1 MSTMGELRLPVSKA
15 FEFYSILKNTMK
27 NYLVRNSNVKV
38 EISFG
43 GSLLRRFD
51 KKDLP
56 LDQQPT
62 VGDLDVVLIT
72 DTGLIPRELKD
83 YFVRNSQPNK
93 DGVFSYII
101 KAFGVQQANII
112 SNIKGFKGFQI
123 DINSCLVSEYDT
135 MMLTKIG
142 NASFVRCI
150 RGLAKDKGYKLN
162 NKALYKIDPVTNGM
176 TPLSSNAREI
186 FRILNLEW
194 IDPKDRDNDE
204 LLREV
209 FKSHYRTQD

>member
-1 MSTMGELRLPVSKA
+1 MSTMGELRLPVSDA
-15 FEFYSILKNTMK
+15 FKLYSMLKNTMK
-27 NYLVRNSNVKV
+27 NYLVKNSNVKID
-38 EISFG
+38 ISFG

-56 LDQQPT
+56 IDQQPT
-62 VGDLDVVLIT
+62 VGDLDIVLIT

-83 YFVRNSQPNK
+83 YFIKNSQPDKN
-93 DGVFSYII
+93 GVFAYQI
-101 KAFGVQQANII
+101 KAFGIKQANII

-123 DINSCLVSEYDT
+123 DLNSCLVSEYET

-162 NKALYKIDPVTNGM
+162 NTALYKVDSVTNGCIPI
-176 TPLSSNAREI
+176 TSNAREI

-194 IDPKDRDNDE
+194 IEPKDRDNDE
-204 LLREV
+204 LLREA